1 MLPAAVDSPPVD
13 DAVSGTVGARLRD
26 IREAR
31 GASLAEVAEA
41 TGLSRSFLS
50 LVERGE
56 SDISFGRL
64 HRLIN
69 HYGIH
74 ITDLVPPAAAEVEGL
89 VQDGAESLLRSPAEG
104 IELHL
109 LAPDTER
116 SMMPGLAVFAAGAHT
131 TDWEGHD
138 GDGFL
143 HVLEGAVEVSF
154 HHRDP
159 VTLQRGDSL
168 YYGGREPCA
177 MRNTARRETR
187 LFFVTCPPVF

>member
-1 MLPAAVDSPPVD
+1 
-13 DAVSGTVGARLRD
+13 VGARLRD
-26 IREAR
+26 IRQSR
-31 GASLAEVAEA
+31 GESLAEVAEA

-74 ITDLVPPAAAEVEGL
+74 IADLVPTEAAEVEGL
-89 VQDGAESLLRSPAEG
+89 VPAGSESLLRSPAEG

-116 SMMPGLAVFAAGAHT
+116 AMLPGLAIFAPGAHT
-131 TDWEGHD
+131 ADWEGHD
-138 GDGFL
+138 GEGFV
-143 HVLEGAVEVSF
+143 HVIEGAVEVSF
-154 HHRDP
+154 YERDP
-159 VTLQRGDSL
+159 VTLERGDSL

-177 MRNTARRETR
+177 MRNAARRETR
-187 LFFVTCPPVF
+187 LFFATCPPIF